1 MQSPP
6 RNSSSLD
13 ASGDE
18 ITANADIK
26 QEKKQKRKFFS
37 DFVTDPKKSRRGG
50 IAGVI
55 FIGSFAGLAVLVLGS
70 LILNELRAG
79 LTQARADTLRAQGM
93 TIASVLAEAAVGED
107 DTGLYLDGE
116 SARVVLKRLFREPG
130 GRLRLFDKNRQL
142 ITDSDVLYDEVSVR
156 ELPPLDQKIPDFK
169 KATNDAVEKVR
180 IRAQGSQNDPAI
192 ALNDEIAAAIQGNI
206 VAHERFDEEGK
217 RVVSVSIP
225 VQRVNSVVGVLTL
238 ESSDVSDII
247 ANERRAL
254 IPFIVAAVLA
264 NLLSASTLAWVI
276 ARPLQQLSNAADA
289 VSSGRSSFITDK
301 ELLARPDEIGEL
313 AEALSRMTNSLQDK
327 IEANERFAADV
338 AHEIKNPLA
347 AVKNAAE
354 LLRGNLKPEQKEKLE
369 KILLSDLGRIDRLVT
384 DISNASRLD
393 AELARE
399 NRETRNMRQMIE
411 NLVANY
417 QSVAHDKNL
426 KISAVFE
433 NDTDLLF
440 ANIRYEAI
448 ERVLINLLDNAIS
461 FSSEGARVR
470 VLAQVKK
477 KKIRIFVEDEG
488 PGIPEEALSRVFERF
503 YTQRPKEMAAF
514 GTHSGLGL
522 AIARQI
528 VQNHNGKLWAQ
539 NRKVGDEIK
548 GARFIMELPAANV
561 PKGAA

>member
-1 MQSPP
+1 M
-6 RNSSSLD
+6 
-13 ASGDE
+13 
-18 ITANADIK
+18 
-26 QEKKQKRKFFS
+26 
-37 DFVTDPKKSRRGG
+37 
-50 IAGVI
+50 
-55 FIGSFAGLAVLVLGS
+55 
-70 LILNELRAG
+70 
-79 LTQARADTLRAQGM
+79 
-93 TIASVLAEAAVGED
+93 
-107 DTGLYLDGE
+107 
-116 SARVVLKRLFREPG
+116 
-130 GRLRLFDKNRQL
+130 
-142 ITDSDVLYDEVSVR
+142 
-156 ELPPLDQKIPDFK
+156 
-169 KATNDAVEKVR
+169 
-180 IRAQGSQNDPAI
+180 
-192 ALNDEIAAAIQGNI
+192 
-206 VAHERFDEEGK
+206 
-217 RVVSVSIP
+217 
-225 VQRVNSVVGVLTL
+225 
-238 ESSDVSDII
+238 
-247 ANERRAL
+247 
-254 IPFIVAAVLA
+254 
-264 NLLSASTLAWVI
+264 
-276 ARPLQQLSNAADA
+276 
-289 VSSGRSSFITDK
+289 
-301 ELLARPDEIGEL
+301 
-313 AEALSRMTNSLQDK
+313 
-327 IEANERFAADV
+327 
-338 AHEIKNPLA
+338 
-347 AVKNAAE
+347 
-354 LLRGNLKPEQKEKLE
+354 
-369 KILLSDLGRIDRLVT
+369 SDLGRIDRLVT

-440 ANIRYEAI
+440 ADIRYEAI